1 MMHENTVSVQINKI
15 IFNNN
20 LKHLFFNNSDKY
32 FWKTKIFKN

>member
-20 LKHLFFNNSDKY
+20 LKHLFNNSDKY